1 MILLCSDFLSADTS
15 VEQFVRDNRLEW
27 TGEAGQTVQ
36 QEPELD
42 TEGVANRL
50 TAVLSENK

>member
-1 MILLCSDFLSADTS
+1 MILLYSDFLSADTS